1 MDVEKSSI
9 ESYLDSDR
17 HVTDFT
23 NNGVC
28 SQCGGCC
35 TDLLY
40 LSEKDIKTIKK
51 YMEKHHIYEH
61 TNMSVLDMAS
71 AVDITCPFL
80 TDEGSCQIYEVR
92 PNICKTFKCDMSEK
106 EIIQN
111 QNRYKSRF
119 KLQSMRDLFFFNHK
133 SL

>member
-1 MDVEKSSI
+1 MDVERLSI

-40 LSEKDIKTIKK
+40 ISEKETKTIRR
-51 YMEKHHIYEH
+51 YIERHNITEH
-61 TNMSVLDMAS
+61 TNKSALDTSHAID
-71 AVDITCPFL
+71 VTCPFL
-80 TDEGSCQIYEVR
+80 TDDGKCQIYEVR
-92 PNICKTFKCDMSEK
+92 PSICKLFKCDMSEN
-106 EIIQN
+106 EIMQN
-111 QNRYKSRF
+111 QNRYKARF
-119 KLQSMRDLFFFNHK
+119 KLQSMRDLFFQP
-133 SL
+133 

>member
-40 LSEKDIKTIKK
+40 VSEKDIKTIKK
-51 YMEKHHIYEH
+51 NIWKNTKY
-61 TNMSVLDMAS
+61 TN
-71 AVDITCPFL
+71 I
-80 TDEGSCQIYEVR
+80 QIGL
-92 PNICKTFKCDMSEK
+92 C
-106 EIIQN
+106 
-111 QNRYKSRF
+111 
-119 KLQSMRDLFFFNHK
+119 
-133 SL
+133 

>member
-9 ESYLDSDR
+9 ESYINSDR

-40 LSEKDIKTIKK
+40 VSEKDIKTIKK
-51 YMEKHHIYEH
+51 YMEKHDIYEH
-61 TNMSVLDMAS
+61 INVSVLDMTS
-71 AVDITCPFL
+71 ALDMTCPFL

-111 QNRYKSRF
+111 QNK
-119 KLQSMRDLFFFNHK
+119 
-133 SL
+133 

>member
-40 LSEKDIKTIKK
+40 VSEKDIKTIKK
-51 YMEKHHIYEH
+51 YMEKHEIHEH
-61 TNMSVLDMAS
+61 TNRSVLDTTS

-119 KLQSMRDLFFFNHK
+119 KLQSMRDLFFQP
-133 SL
+133 